1 MGSSHS
7 FPLATNSMNAIEP
20 LELSKVRNSAFRQK
34 LELLGVERLS
44 WEHNWS
50 ARKPKKILF

>member
-1 MGSSHS
+1 
-7 FPLATNSMNAIEP
+7 MNAIEP